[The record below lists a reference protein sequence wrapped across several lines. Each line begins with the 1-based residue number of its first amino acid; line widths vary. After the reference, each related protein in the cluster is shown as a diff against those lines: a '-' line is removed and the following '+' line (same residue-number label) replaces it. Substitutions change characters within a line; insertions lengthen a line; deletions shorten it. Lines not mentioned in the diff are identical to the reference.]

1 MPAAPGIPA
10 PATLMDTVLVQL
22 IGKLNELTQKLG
34 VRSFG
39 GGLQYP
45 SAEAELRAVMA
56 SDIMAQMPATVRPA
70 TASPYYW
77 TAFTKTRLKA
87 QQALDALA
95 PAAPVAPTMN
105 SLLWATP
112 SASEEVQPLPPTE
125 FVGASEGN
133 TTLWVAGIVGAG
145 LLGLYLLK
153 GKKR

>member
-1 MPAAPGIPA
+1 MPAPGIPA
-10 PATLMDTVLVQL
+10 PATLMDKVLVQL
-22 IGKLNELTQKLG
+22 VGKLNELTQKLG
-34 VRSFG
+34 VRAFG

-45 SAEAELRAVMA
+45 NAEAELRVVMA
-56 SDIMAQMPATVRPA
+56 SDIMAQMPATVRPTAA
-70 TASPYYW
+70 TAYYW
-77 TAFTKTRLKA
+77 TAFTKARLKA

-95 PAAPVAPTMN
+95 PVVPAQTAADWGAM
-105 SLLWATP
+105 LLTP
-112 SASEEVQPLPPTE
+112 ISTGQPLPPTE